1 MIISC
6 GAGGFSLYMDL
17 KGINQPVDVN
27 TLPPGTKLLRNG
39 AIADI
44 KTGRIITTP
53 GGGNKA
59 ITKQNSGELQRLRR
73 EKAAAALRAR
83 LVESYNGVMP
93 SPARSSADV
102 FAGAGAMLFEEIVLN
117 SEAYARDRL
126 ETWKELGKAAG
137 VLADPRAAEAP
148 GGSIAGAAELTGALA
163 SLVQGLAGFLSGQAE
178 VPLHASPGEIIEG
191 EAS

>member
-1 MIISC
+1 
-6 GAGGFSLYMDL
+6 MDTL

-27 TLPPGTKLLRNG
+27 ALPPGTRLLRNG

-53 GGGNKA
+53 GGGKTA
-59 ITKQNSGELQRLRR
+59 ITKQNSGELHRIRR

-83 LVESYNGVMP
+83 LVETYNGVMP
-93 SPARSSADV
+93 SPARSSVDV

-126 ETWKELGKAAG
+126 ETWRELGKAAG
-137 VLADPRAAEAP
+137 VLADPRAAGADAAP
-148 GGSIAGAAELTGALA
+148 LQQAAEFTGALA
-163 SLVQGLAGFLSGQAE
+163 DLVNALRGALSDKQEAQIHE
-178 VPLHASPGEIIEG
+178 SNSEIIES
-191 EAS
+191 ETSS